1 MSEQY
6 SWERML
12 AAVEVDDLASFV
24 VMLADVPPDRGAQL
38 AALSASFGA
47 SKVLTWWL
55 KNGLTPDTTYFNN
68 SLLRRAATAGQ
79 AGAVRVLLEA
89 GAKLDGVPLVA
100 AASSGSLECVRLLVE
115 AGADVDLGN
124 PGFPTPL
131 GAAEDKGHPEIARYL
146 LEHGA
151 TRRVG
156 A

>member
-1 MSEQY
+1 MDY
-6 SWERML
+6 SWETML
-12 AAVEVDDLASFV
+12 AVVERDDLDAFMA
-24 VMLADVPPDRGAQL
+24 MLASVPADRVGQL

-47 SKVLTWWL
+47 TKVLDYWL
-55 KNGLTPDTTYFNN
+55 RNGLNPDQKYFNN

-79 AGAVRVLLEA
+79 AEVVRILLAA

-115 AGADVDLGN
+115 AGADVDHGN

-131 GAAEDKGHPEIARYL
+131 GAAEDKGHVEIARYL
-146 LEHGA
+146 REHGA